1 MYSCGAS
8 PTKMGEEVRIIQN
21 MIDYKFRGPQLLV
34 YVYINDTCINDARV
48 NDACIL
54 DYAACVSSMYL

>member
-21 MIDYKFRGPQLLV
+21 MIDKIEKWGILK
-34 YVYINDTCINDARV
+34 ARFPE
-48 NDACIL
+48 NNF
-54 DYAACVSSMYL
+54 